1 MDHIAR
7 WGKINAGNGLL
18 SGSRQ
23 SKMFSKSTHSDL
35 VSYQCGFDGA
45 VTKTARTAVETRL
58 EAPSHL
64 LRVLLRS
71 RTFKER
77 SPA

>member
-1 MDHIAR
+1 MQVTGYYQAAVR
-7 WGKINAGNGLL
+7 AK
-18 SGSRQ
+18 R
-23 SKMFSKSTHSDL
+23 FSKSTHSDL
-35 VSYQCGFDGA
+35 VNYQCGFDGA
-45 VTKTARTAVETRL
+45 VAKTARTAVETRL

-71 RTFKER
+71 RIFKER